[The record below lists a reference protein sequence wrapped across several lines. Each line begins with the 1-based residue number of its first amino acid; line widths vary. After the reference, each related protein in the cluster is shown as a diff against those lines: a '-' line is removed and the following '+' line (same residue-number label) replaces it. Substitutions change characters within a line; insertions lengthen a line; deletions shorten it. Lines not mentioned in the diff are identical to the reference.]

1 MEKIWQKFKRKKLVV
16 RQPKRS
22 SNKVSNFELALQ
34 RSKFKNVTDNRKL
47 WKKKRSNLQKE
58 KSVLVPVEISDVSSL
73 NEAMQSISSS
83 SSSHSAISDP
93 SAVKSLQ
100 RNTIFE

>member
-34 RSKFKNVTDNRKL
+34 RLRMLLTVENYG
-47 WKKKRSNLQKE
+47 KKKGGTYRRKR
-58 KSVLVPVEISDVSSL
+58 V
-73 NEAMQSISSS
+73 
-83 SSSHSAISDP
+83 
-93 SAVKSLQ
+93 
-100 RNTIFE
+100 F